1 MTALAQKKEPLRAW
15 ELGTIKNSLG
25 ILSEDKSKFKP
36 EKFALVTGLGKSEL
50 EKITGISRPQFYKK
64 EIFLKPGSKI
74 LKRIVSVVIA
84 ADLAFELFGENK
96 EETSSW
102 LMAPNAILFGDTPFE
117 VCMRGE
123 GEKLIEWLNQR
134 LGKIANNLG

>member
-1 MTALAQKKEPLRAW
+1 MVALAQKREPLMAW

-36 EKFALVTGLGKSEL
+36 EKFASLTGLGKSEL

-64 EIFLKPGSKI
+64 EILLKPSSKV
-74 LKRIVSVVIA
+74 LKRIVSVVIV
-84 ADLAFELFGENK
+84 ADLAFELFGEDK
-96 EETSSW
+96 KETSSW
-102 LMAPNAILFGDTPFE
+102 LMSPNAILFGDTPFE

-123 GEKLIEWLNQR
+123 SEKLVEWLNGR
-134 LGKIANNLG
+134 LGKIANSLG

>member
-1 MTALAQKKEPLRAW
+1 MAVLAQKREPLRSW

-25 ILSEDKSKFKP
+25 ILSEDGSKFKP
-36 EKFALVTGLGKSEL
+36 DKFASLTGLGKTEL

-64 EIFLKPGSKI
+64 EILIKPSSKI

-84 ADLAFELFGENK
+84 ADLAFELFGEDK
-96 EETSSW
+96 KETSSW
-102 LMAPNAILFGDTPFE
+102 LMAPNAMLFGDSPFE

-123 GEKLIEWLNQR
+123 GEKLIQWLNQR
-134 LGKIANNLG
+134 LGKITDNLG